1 MSYQR
6 KQFQYT
12 LPIRE
17 IQKSDAEQEFTNEL
31 SPINNIDLAY
41 LVENN
46 IGKRY
51 VMVYELEGKVM
62 AFLTFIDSD
71 NHFHLDLVETN
82 RIHPVSDQLNPGVTL
97 ITTLEGMSKTFGFDR
112 ITLHSISKN
121 ISLYQNLGYVITEK
135 AKYNSDYNMMLTPM
149 TKYLT

>member
-6 KQFQYT
+6 KQFEYT

-17 IQKSDAEQEFTNEL
+17 IQKSDAEQRFINEL
-31 SPINNIDLAY
+31 LPINNIDLAH

-51 VMVYELEGKVM
+51 VMVYDLDGKVM

-82 RIHPVSDQLNPGVTL
+82 QIHPESDQLNPGIAL
-97 ITTLEGMSKTFGFDR
+97 IITLEGMSRTFGFDR
-112 ITLHSISKN
+112 ITLHSIPER
-121 ISLYQNLGYVITEK
+121 ISLYQSLDYTITGESE
-135 AKYNSDYNMMLTPM
+135 YNSDYNMMLTPM
-149 TKYLT
+149 TKSLT